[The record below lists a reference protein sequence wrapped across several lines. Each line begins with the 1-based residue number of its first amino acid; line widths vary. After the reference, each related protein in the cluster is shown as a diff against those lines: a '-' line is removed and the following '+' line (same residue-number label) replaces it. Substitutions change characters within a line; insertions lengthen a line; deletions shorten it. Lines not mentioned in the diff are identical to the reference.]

1 MYSRARWH
9 AQGLLWIATLFR
21 GAADYL
27 ESAGSAAA
35 SWEPPPPRLARCGED
50 YLDDVRSRIH
60 SRYF

>member
-1 MYSRARWH
+1 MYSHARWH
-9 AQGLLWIATLFR
+9 AEGLRWIATLFR

-27 ESAGSAAA
+27 ERAGNAAA
-35 SWEPPPPRLARCGED
+35 SWESPPPQFARRGDD